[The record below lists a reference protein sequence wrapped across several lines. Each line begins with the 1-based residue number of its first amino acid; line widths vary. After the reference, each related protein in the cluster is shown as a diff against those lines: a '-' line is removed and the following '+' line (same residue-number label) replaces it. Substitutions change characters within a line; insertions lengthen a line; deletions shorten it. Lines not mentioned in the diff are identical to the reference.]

1 MEIGIALDNCQRE
14 PLDGLTGR
22 MPILLRAL
30 LDSAKELRDSASDI
44 LTGELTPNPDWHIKL
59 EEKFMEHCVV
69 RRIIATLNKF
79 ATNKL
84 EEFQASSD
92 EMKLNR

>member
-1 MEIGIALDNCQRE
+1 
-14 PLDGLTGR
+14 

-30 LDSAKELRDSASDI
+30 LEPAIALRDSVSD
-44 LTGELTPNPDWHIKL
+44 GELVSDPDRHIKL
-59 EEKFMEHCVV
+59 EEKFMEHSVV
-69 RRIIATLNKF
+69 RRTIDTLNIF

-92 EMKLNR
+92 EIKLNR